1 MDPLLA
7 NKTKDPP
14 ELVRHDSHSLQTKTR
29 PSYHQAYLVGSI
41 EKNISEATK
50 QLDQAIANFF
60 GVSDSFVVFVVT
72 QPSHFPGGL
81 FLSVLMCRI

>member
-1 MDPLLA
+1 MDPLFV